1 MTWES
6 ARSPG
11 FASPLRP
18 PTGRPRAFASGL
30 RVRSPSPRSHFVSTS
45 ENDFDEVS
53 CCDETYVSQLST
65 RSDTADHTFAE
76 RDRGFD
82 HAMSPSR
89 SILEKLKNDMNSLEL
104 LRQTE
109 FFEDDSENLHYN
121 GGRPSRDFSSPKQ
134 THRPVSSFPRSRSVD
149 VPLRDSDGGDS
160 FVSRKSPRSDRS
172 WSTEKKRVE
181 TERDLGNDAG
191 SDKLAMK
198 VKILEGENERLQTV
212 ISVLRED
219 SINDT
224 RKLKEDLHEAKAYEV
239 ELKTELLTVTAEGEG
254 NKRSLAAATE
264 RRESETASLFERIRS
279 SEERRESETASLSEK
294 LRSAEERERAAE
306 EREKALQDKI
316 GSLERAIA
324 GEGGLELLLQ
334 ESNAENKKLQETI
347 LLLDSELDGLRDAI
361 DKSKQDNDEIKASL
375 QLALE
380 EKQQVSSKL
389 CDSETAQSKAL
400 QEQVGTQKL
409 LEESRDENIE
419 TKRALKDALDETHR
433 LRSELSDTEIAHSQ
447 TKEAKDAMEKQV
459 KAGKEES
466 HKLRRDLKQATQENI
481 AIKQQLSEEKTKA
494 EKVRMGLEK
503 KFTHYEKEIN
513 NLHIQSIEAEK
524 IAEEQ
529 LLKER
534 EVFTYE
540 KETMYIT
547 LRAMEKEKEE
557 CTSELQR
564 LSNELAK
571 SSSQDVKTTAELK
584 VSFDKH
590 EKTKLELTK
599 AHDEVANLSTK
610 LTHTSDELKE
620 CTTKLSQSISEA
632 EATQKQLE
640 KAKEM
645 MDQKDN
651 SIQELMEMTIT
662 LKKKIDE
669 LSAQAGDYKSKM
681 AQYETQLKKADA
693 TVSASDNKSNML
705 NEEISSLQMELSR
718 LTEILDLEKNDKE
731 GMQQRSNS
739 ISERNG
745 ELILANRDLE
755 QKLEHAEKES
765 RSHKE
770 ELTSALTSLDEMM
783 KYIETSREEHDDIIQ
798 SLEDD
803 LSKALDVKHATENK
817 MNELVEEMKTEYDVT
832 KEKLIKQTESS
843 LAEYRKHTESSL
855 AEYRRKIVELETS
868 MHEKASEATSLHQ
881 KIQMLEAEIIQL
893 KQSEAGERKSN
904 NSKHREE
911 YEEKLEEE
919 KITRTKL
926 EETVEK
932 LRVTERENAELKES
946 LAEARMRVCHDVEHK
961 EQGEKIAR
969 LHASLQEKAAEAT
982 TLQDKIKALQAEV
995 ENLSQT
1001 LTDEKESNE
1010 SEWARQRQ
1018 EYEIKMEEEKQLTV
1032 AKLRAAEEGNVE
1044 LKKTLEEL
1052 RRKENQL
1059 NELKETLQ
1067 QKTKNEIQMRGE
1079 LAHKKQ
1085 QMTIA
1090 ESNEKHLQEHVTSLE
1105 AQIDKLISDY
1115 ESKLEEM
1122 SE

>member
-1 MTWES
+1 
-6 ARSPG
+6 
-11 FASPLRP
+11 
-18 PTGRPRAFASGL
+18 
-30 RVRSPSPRSHFVSTS
+30 
-45 ENDFDEVS
+45 
-53 CCDETYVSQLST
+53 
-65 RSDTADHTFAE
+65 
-76 RDRGFD
+76 
-82 HAMSPSR
+82 MSPSR

-134 THRPVSSFPRSRSVD
+134 SHRTVSSFPRSRSVD

-181 TERDLGNDAG
+181 TGRDLGNDAG

-219 SINDT
+219 SVNDT

-239 ELKTELLTVTAEGEG
+239 ELKTELLTVTAEGER

-279 SEERRESETASLSEK
+279 AEERRESETASLSEK
-294 LRSAEERERAAE
+294 LRSAE

-334 ESNAENKKLQETI
+334 EINAENKKLQDTI
-347 LLLDSELDGLRDAI
+347 LLLDSELDGLRDVI
-361 DKSKQDNDEIKASL
+361 DKTKQDNDEIKASL
-375 QLALE
+375 ELALE

-389 CDSETAQSKAL
+389 CDSETAQSNAL

-419 TKRALKDALDETHR
+419 TKRSLKDALDETHR

-447 TKEAKDAMEKQV
+447 TKEAKDAMEKQA

-557 CTSELQR
+557 CSSELQR

-620 CTTKLSQSISEA
+620 CTTKLSQCISEA

-669 LSAQAGDYKSKM
+669 LSAQAGDYKSKIV
-681 AQYETQLKKADA
+681 QYETQLKKADA
-693 TVSASDNKSNML
+693 TVNASDNKSKML

-739 ISERNG
+739 VSERNG
-745 ELILANRDLE
+745 ELILANRNLE

-783 KYIETSREEHDDIIQ
+783 KYIETAREEHDDIIQ

-817 MNELVEEMKTEYDVT
+817 MNELVEEMKTEYDAT

-843 LAEYRKHTESSL
+843 LAAYRKQTESSL

-868 MHEKASEATSLHQ
+868 IQEKASEATSLQQ
-881 KIQMLEAEIIQL
+881 KIHMLEAEIDQL
-893 KQSEAGERKSN
+893 RNKEAVERKSN
-904 NSKHREE
+904 SSKHREE

-919 KITRTKL
+919 KITRARL

-969 LHASLQEKAAEAT
+969 LHATLQEKAAEAT

-995 ENLSQT
+995 ENLSLT

-1032 AKLRAAEEGNVE
+1032 AKLRAAEEGNAE
-1044 LKKTLEEL
+1044 LEKTLEEL

-1122 SE
+1122 SESSL